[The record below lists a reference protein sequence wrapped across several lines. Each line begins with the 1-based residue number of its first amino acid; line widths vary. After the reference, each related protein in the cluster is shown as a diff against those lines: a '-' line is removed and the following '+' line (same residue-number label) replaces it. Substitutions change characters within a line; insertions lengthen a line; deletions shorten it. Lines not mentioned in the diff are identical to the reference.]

1 MLGFSL
7 IIAPG
12 LLKAAKEQVSQETV
26 KEEIAEVNE
35 EFKLTDAQ
43 IQRLKKANFKD
54 AEIKVVE

>member
-12 LLKAAKEQVSQETV
+12 SLKAAKEQVSQETV

-43 IQRLKKANFKD
+43 IQRLKKLILKMQ
-54 AEIKVVE
+54 K